1 MAAKP
6 LILRVKWKQGQFRLE
21 SLTGESTVE
30 ELKAVLY
37 SLTGV
42 APIAQRLLT
51 DFPPR
56 PLDTS
61 SELRKLDSL
70 SVRSGDTIILE
81 EDTLRP
87 EQHQAPS
94 CPEVRL
100 RAPQRRAA
108 PPLKPLEPGV
118 LLRRVVPADNS
129 CLFMSVYFAL
139 SGGDYD
145 PAAGAALRQVI
156 ADTVA
161 GDCHTYNEAFLGR
174 PNREYC
180 TWILN
185 EEHWGG
191 AIELSILSRYY
202 MLEIVAV
209 DAQNVRLHRFGE
221 DAGYSSRILLLYD
234 GIHYD
239 PLLLE
244 SLDPSQPPRTL
255 FSTADDSVLTM
266 ALEVAREAKASR
278 QYTDVQNFTLRCLAC
293 DVGLVGQEQARKH
306 AAETGHV
313 RFGEV

>member
-6 LILRVKWKQGQFRLE
+6 LVLRVKWKQGQLRLE

-30 ELKAVLY
+30 ELKAILY
-37 SLTGV
+37 SVTGV
-42 APIAQRLLT
+42 PPSAQRLLT

-61 SELRKLDSL
+61 AELRKLDAL
-70 SVRSGDTIILE
+70 PLRSGDTLILE
-81 EDTLRP
+81 EEVPRP
-87 EQHQAPS
+87 EQHQQ
-94 CPEVRL
+94 CPEGGSRTPL
-100 RAPQRRAA
+100 RRVA
-108 PPLKPLEPGV
+108 PPLQPLEPGV

-161 GDCHTYNEAFLGR
+161 ADRHTYNEAFLGR

-202 MLEIVAV
+202 LLEIVAV

-221 DAGYSSRILLLYD
+221 DVGYANRILLLYD

-244 SLDPSQPPRTL
+244 PLDPARPPRTL
-255 FSTADDSVLTM
+255 FSTSDDSVLAM

-293 DVGLVGQEQARKH
+293 DTGLVGQEQARKH